1 MTEQEALI
9 ALNMVPDVGSARLK
23 NLLEAFGSAPKIFLN
38 SEEKLKQVEG
48 IGVKIA
54 RSILGFSFGEL
65 KKELDLARK
74 LKVKIVTL
82 ADPDYPENLKE
93 IYGAPLCLYL
103 KGELVP
109 GDKLSLAIV
118 GSRRASFYGLSCAER
133 FAYSLA
139 DMGVTIVSGLARGVD
154 TQAHKGA
161 LKAKGRTIA
170 VLGSGLN
177 RMYPP
182 ENKGLAEE
190 IADSGAVVSEF
201 PLNAEPQARNFPR
214 RNRLISGLSLGV
226 IVAEAAKNSGALIT
240 ADFALEQGREV
251 FAIPGKVDSATSFG
265 ANQLIK
271 QGAKLVDSI
280 EDILEE
286 LNLEKGQLQSP
297 NFVIA
302 RSAAKRS
309 DEAIPSGDCFA
320 PSELAMTAS
329 GFFEGINLSDEE
341 KAVLSCLCGKPV
353 YVDEI
358 IEKSGLSSARIMA
371 LLLKLEMQGLI
382 KQFPGKMFAKKE

>member
-48 IGVKIA
+48 IGAKIA
-54 RSILGFSFGEL
+54 RSISGFSFAQL
-65 KKELDLARK
+65 KKEIDLARK

-103 KGELVP
+103 KGELAP

-118 GSRRASFYGLSCAER
+118 GSRRASFYGLSCAAR

-190 IADSGAVVSEF
+190 IAGSGAVISEF

-214 RNRLISGLSLGV
+214 RNRLISGMSIGV

-286 LNLEKGQLQSP
+286 LNLKESPKKGSVPEK
-297 NFVIA
+297 A
-302 RSAAKRS
+302 KAAPVK
-309 DEAIPSGDCFA
+309 I
-320 PSELAMTAS
+320 L
-329 GFFEGINLSDEE
+329 NLSEE
-341 KAVLSCLCGKPV
+341 ETAVLSCLCGKPV

-371 LLLKLEMQGLI
+371 LLLKLEMRGLI
-382 KQFPGKMFAKKE
+382 KQSPGKMFTRSEKL

>member
-23 NLLEAFGSAPKIFLN
+23 NLLEAFGSAPKIFLK
-38 SEEKLKQVEG
+38 SGEKLRQVEG
-48 IGVKIA
+48 IGAKIA
-54 RSILGFSFGEL
+54 GSITGFSFARL
-65 KKELDLARK
+65 KNELDLAGR

-82 ADPDYPENLKE
+82 ADPDYPENLKN

-103 KGELVP
+103 KGEFVP

-118 GSRRASFYGLSCAER
+118 GSRRASLYGLSCAER
-133 FAYSLA
+133 FACSLA
-139 DMGVTIVSGLARGVD
+139 DLGITIVSGLARGVD

-177 RMYPP
+177 CIYPP
-182 ENKGLAEE
+182 ENKGLVEE
-190 IADSGAVVSEF
+190 IAERGAVISEF
-201 PLNAEPQARNFPR
+201 PLNSEPAARNFPR
-214 RNRLISGLSLGV
+214 RNRLISGLSIGV

-286 LNLEKGQLQSP
+286 LNLRERPEQGSAHEK
-297 NFVIA
+297 
-302 RSAAKRS
+302 AKKLL
-309 DEAIPSGDCFA
+309 EKN
-320 PSELAMTAS
+320 
-329 GFFEGINLSDEE
+329 INLSEEE
-341 KAVLSCLCGKPV
+341 KAVLSCISGKPV
-353 YVDEI
+353 HVDEI
-358 IEKSGLSSARIMA
+358 IEKSGLSSAGVMS
-371 LLLKLEMQGLI
+371 LLLKLEMRGLI
-382 KQFPGKMFAKKE
+382 KQSPGKMFAKKE